1 MEAQKFEQS
10 KHRHNLYLF
19 GPDHLL
25 LLHGVFEVKLQ
36 VLVI

>member
-1 MEAQKFEQS
+1 MEAQNFEQN
-10 KHRHNLYLF
+10 KHLF

-36 VLVI
+36 MLVI

>member
-1 MEAQKFEQS
+1 MEAQNFEQS
-10 KHRHNLYLF
+10 KHRLNLYLF